1 MVEYLLGEGCHAT
14 SPGTAVRRVGAL
26 FIDQS
31 NLAERSAQMRIIA
44 DIYERADYVVGW
56 FGPDDGTK
64 ADAAGVIERLIPIM
78 PRPNQ

>member
-1 MVEYLLGEGCHAT
+1 MRDAT
-14 SPGTAVRRVGAL
+14 QHLPGQRFVWVGAL

-31 NLAERSAQMRIIA
+31 NLAERSAQMRIMA

-64 ADAAGVIERLIPIM
+64 ADAAGVIERLVLIM